1 MKLVLHSSR
10 RARRGNALL
19 MSLVAIVALTGI
31 AGAILG
37 ASLSTKK
44 SVGASVAHTQAL
56 YAAESGVSAALGALS
71 GRLVPNMGS
80 ENSPIEIGDAQYWGT
95 AVDNGNNTW
104 TVTSVGRAGGVERAV
119 QAVISGSNRGVFDNA
134 IFAGNS
140 SNSPTYTMR
149 FGGVGSAAD
158 RVNGDM
164 YSGNSITFV
173 NDARIDGVPRAFRSF
188 TGTASSI
195 LPDASG
201 VARTAQVGGTQPIPD
216 IAGMNYPVTANIDVA
231 ARFAS
236 ATYASSGQGGS
247 AYQLPKS
254 NVAHIFRKNPSN
266 RTANTATTVKNDYFL
281 EDPYQSLRA
290 DANSDGTD
298 CNIVQLNNPSLSGY
312 GTTSGNRLVYYIDG
326 NLWVHNNS
334 AMSFKLKHGDSSG
347 LQVTFVIKGN
357 LYISDNLFYNDAA
370 KDGVAFIT
378 MKDASVAD
386 SGNIYFGDP
395 SFGTLNRMDAFM
407 YAENNFIDNNLDA
420 SGSLKIVVNGNMTA
434 GNQVAINRDSG
445 GRHTKMT
452 VNHDGRLASRQ
463 LALPGLPNQSSQ
475 TTSAFTI
482 SMMREVAVP

>member
-1 MKLVLHSSR
+1 MKLTLQSSR

-37 ASLSTKK
+37 ASLSTNKA
-44 SVGASVAHTQAL
+44 VGASVAHTQAL
-56 YAAESGVSAALGALS
+56 YAAESGVSAALSALT
-71 GRLVPNMGS
+71 GRLTPNMGS
-80 ENSPIEIGDAQYWGT
+80 SGNPVVIGDAAYWGT

-104 TVTSVGRAGGVERAV
+104 TITSVGRAGGVERAV
-119 QAVISGSNRGVFDNA
+119 QAVISGSTMGVFDNA

-140 SNSPTYTMR
+140 SNNPTYTMR
-149 FGGVGSAAD
+149 FGGTGSSAD

-173 NDARIDGVPRAFRSF
+173 NAARVDGIPRAFRAF

-195 LPDASG
+195 LPDALG
-201 VARTAQVGGTQPIPD
+201 HARVAQIGGTQPVPD
-216 IAGMNYPVTANIDVA
+216 IAGMNYPATANIDVA
-231 ARFAS
+231 ARFTS
-236 ATYASSGQGGS
+236 ATYASSAQGGS
-247 AYQLPKS
+247 AYQLPKT
-254 NVAHIFRKNPSN
+254 NVAHIFRKNPSD
-266 RTANTATTVKNDYFL
+266 RTTNTAATAKNDYFL
-281 EDPYQSLRA
+281 EDPYQSLRT

-298 CNIVQLNNPSLSGY
+298 CNIVQFNKPSLAGY
-312 GTTSGNRLVYYIDG
+312 GTVSGNRLVYYIDG

-334 AMSFKLKHGDSSG
+334 AMSFKMKHGDSTG
-347 LQVTFVIKGN
+347 LQATFVIKGN
-357 LYISDNLFYNDAA
+357 LYISDNLFYNDTA

-378 MKDASVAD
+378 MKDRSVAD

-420 SGSLKIVVNGNMTA
+420 SGSLQIVVNGNMTA

-445 GRHTKMT
+445 SRHTKMT

-463 LALPGLPNQSSQ
+463 LVLPGLPNQSSM

>member
-1 MKLVLHSSR
+1 MKLVLNSSR

-37 ASLSTKK
+37 ASLSTKN
-44 SVGASVAHTQAL
+44 SVSASVAHTQAL
-56 YAAESGVSAALGALS
+56 YAAESGVSAALAALS
-71 GRLVPNMGS
+71 GRGTPNMGS
-80 ENSPIEIGDAQYWGT
+80 SSQPVQIGDAAYWGT
-95 AVDNGNNTW
+95 AVDNHNSTW

-119 QAVISGSNRGVFDNA
+119 QAVISASSMGVFDNA

-140 SNSPTYTMR
+140 SNNPTYTMK
-149 FGGVGSAAD
+149 FGGTGGSAD
-158 RVNGDM
+158 RINGDM

-173 NDARIDGVPRAFRSF
+173 NDARIDGIPRAFRTF

-195 LPDASG
+195 LPLSG
-201 VARTAQVGGTQPIPD
+201 QPRYAQTGGTQPIPD
-216 IAGMNYPVTANIDVA
+216 IAGMNYPATANVDVA

-236 ATYASSGQGGS
+236 ATYASSAQGGR
-247 AYQLPKS
+247 AYQLPKT
-254 NVAHIFRKNPSN
+254 NVAHIFRKNPSD
-266 RTANTATTVKNDYFL
+266 RTANTSATVKNDYFL
-281 EDPYQSLRA
+281 EDPYQA
-290 DANSDGTD
+290 MHTDASSNGSD

-334 AMSFKLKHGDSSG
+334 AMSFKLKHGDANG

-357 LYISDNLFYNDAA
+357 LYISDNLFYNDTA
-370 KDGVAFIT
+370 KDGIAFIAI
-378 MKDASVAD
+378 KDRSVAD

-407 YAENNFIDNNLDA
+407 YAENNFVDSNLDA
-420 SGSLKIVVNGNMTA
+420 SGSMQIVLNGNMTA

-445 GRHTKMT
+445 GRHTKLT

-475 TTSAFTI
+475 STSTYTI